1 MTPEDRLALLAT
13 DHPFRFDD
21 GMYATNDHGLKF
33 WITGRDTAELD
44 VGDMTVEIAIEP
56 AIREDG
62 TAGRYVY
69 PAAIDVWKDG
79 TPLSDAERTALLTI
93 IPKAIEAS
101 GEFVIIAGSD

>member
-44 VGDMTVEIAIEP
+44 VGDMTIEIGIEP
-56 AIREDG
+56 AVGENG
-62 TAGRYVY
+62 AAGRYVY
-69 PAAIDVWKDG
+69 PASIDTWKDG
-79 TPLSDAERTALLTI
+79 TTVSDAERSALLTV

-101 GEFVIIAGSD
+101 GEFVIIAESG